1 MKSIF
6 TNKTTT
12 PTPTELENAL
22 GPTFPFWQTFEA
34 FTLEQYPAATR
45 EWHYSGEK
53 YGWNYRVKDKKRVLL
68 YLLPRDQFFKAAF
81 VFGEKATAQI
91 MESDVS
97 EALKTELMLARPY
110 AEGRGIRIDIKD
122 ASLVTDIQKLITLK
136 IAN

>member
-12 PTPTELENAL
+12 PTPTDLENAL
-22 GPTFPFWQTFEA
+22 GATFPLWKIFETF
-34 FTLEQYPAATR
+34 TIEQYPAATR

-53 YGWNYRVKDKKRVLL
+53 YGWSYRIKDKKRVLL

-97 EALKTELMLARPY
+97 EAIKTELMLARPY